1 MAAPPPKKQP
11 YKAPNGTA
19 PKPLLASDA
28 SASGVAAAP
37 KTPGFVARRAFN
49 PLNTLLLEREAL
61 LLPGGEEALPP
72 VLARKLHTVHNKQ
85 RCAVNCVTWT
95 PDGSQLVTG
104 TALGEFTLWS
114 ASELGKFNTIIQAHD
129 GVAVRAMRWSHAGL
143 WLLSSDDKG
152 CIKYW
157 QSSMNCVKKLAG
169 AHEGTAVRGLAVG
182 PHDAKFVTGGDSG
195 SVCVWDL
202 ATAAMERQLGAHGQD
217 VRATEWHA
225 TKGLIASCSRD
236 SAIKLWD
243 PRGGGGGNKALRTL
257 HVHNLGV
264 AALAFDGE
272 GGNYLLSGGRDTRIK
287 LQDLR
292 KLSNDAVLCSYTA
305 GGLAAE
311 LSALSWYP
319 GSAAAFVTG
328 GVDGSVQHWAV
339 DDLGPPIVALR
350 PHDSVVWDF
359 AWHPS
364 GRALASASNDFA
376 THIWGAHPE
385 GVPVPGA
392 VVAPPVAPAQA
403 ITTPL
408 GPQMP
413 PASYV
418 CHTCNTK
425 GHWREEC
432 PEGGGA
438 SKRKRA

>member
-1 MAAPPPKKQP
+1 MAAAAAKKQP

-19 PKPLLASDA
+19 PKPI
-28 SASGVAAAP
+28 AAAVP
-37 KTPGFVARRAFN
+37 AEAAAGFVARRAFN
-49 PLNTLLLEREAL
+49 PLGALIAERAAAML
-61 LLPGGEEALPP
+61 GGGDAAPRESP

-85 RCAVNCVTWT
+85 RCSVNCVTWM
-95 PDGSQLVTG
+95 PDCSQLVTG

-129 GVAVRAMRWSHAGL
+129 GVAVRAMRWSRAGL

-157 QSSMNCVKKLAG
+157 QPSMNCVKKLAG
-169 AHEGTAVRGLAVG
+169 AHEGTAVRGLAFG
-182 PHDAKFVTGGDSG
+182 PHDAKFVSGGDSG
-195 SVCVWDL
+195 SVCVWDM

-243 PRGGGGGNKALRTL
+243 PRGGGGGKALRTL

-272 GGNYLLSGGRDTRIK
+272 GGNYMLSGGRDTRIK

-292 KLSNDAVLCSYTA
+292 KLSDDAVVCAYT
-305 GGLAAE
+305 GGLPVE

-319 GSAAAFVTG
+319 DSACAFVTG

-339 DDLGPPIVALR
+339 EDAAAPAVALR

-376 THIWGAHPE
+376 THIWGVHPE
-385 GVPVPGA
+385 GVPVPGSIA
-392 VVAPPVAPAQA
+392 PPPPPVAVTAAAAEPS
-403 ITTPL
+403 L
-408 GPQMP
+408 P
-413 PASYV
+413 PPSYV
-418 CHTCNTK
+418 CHACNVK
-425 GHWREEC
+425 GHWREDC
-432 PEGGGA
+432 RSSSS
-438 SKRKRA
+438 SKRKR